1 MYRAFFSLFHF
12 LEFFFSLFFGENE
25 WARIPGR
32 NLSVLIWLIRDIIF
46 NWRACGIVAGGR
58 RELFS
63 ISNGSSGSCALIKE
77 LVC

>member
-1 MYRAFFSLFHF
+1 MYTAFFSFY
-12 LEFFFSLFFGENE
+12 FSCFFGSE
-25 WARIPGR
+25 WARISGR

-46 NWRACGIVAGGR
+46 NWRACGIVAGGW